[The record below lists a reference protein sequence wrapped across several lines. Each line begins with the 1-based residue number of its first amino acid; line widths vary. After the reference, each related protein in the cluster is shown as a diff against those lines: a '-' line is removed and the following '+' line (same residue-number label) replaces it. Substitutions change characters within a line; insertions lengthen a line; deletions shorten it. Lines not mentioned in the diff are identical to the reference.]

1 MGANQD
7 LEKSMKD
14 EDEKDKDE
22 QEEPVE
28 LDKLDVGSMT
38 IPPPKKVSRFER
50 KRDEGEVVSPS
61 RLSTLTNILVFVS
74 KEKTF
79 ICAFLAALLVASAVV
94 YLFLTKI
101 LSDGVGS
108 GDNYAGSIVY
118 VVSSSIADRHYV
130 RFKLSIPFK
139 DNKGKAYLMEKLP
152 TIKHEL
158 SNSGSSADVAQSIE
172 QKDLKT
178 LKKHILKVV
187 NDLTGVP
194 IEELH
199 LEELTLDPMAGKAL
213 SNTP

>member
-1 MGANQD
+1 
-7 LEKSMKD
+7 MKD

-22 QEEPVE
+22 QEEPLE
-28 LDKLDVGSMT
+28 LDKLDVPSMT
-38 IPPPKKVSRFER
+38 IPPPKKVPRFER
-50 KRDEGEVVSPS
+50 KRDKGEVSPRKVSTF
-61 RLSTLTNILVFVS
+61 RNILVFVS

-79 ICAFLAALLVASAVV
+79 IFAFLVALLVASAVV

-199 LEELTLDPMAGKAL
+199 LEELTLDPMVGKAL
-213 SNTP
+213 SKKKCLKCKVPKVS

>member
-1 MGANQD
+1 
-7 LEKSMKD
+7 MKD

-22 QEEPVE
+22 QKEPLE
-28 LDKLDVGSMT
+28 LDKVDVSSMT
-38 IPPPKKVSRFER
+38 IPPPKKVPRSER
-50 KRDEGEVVSPS
+50 KQDKGEVPA
-61 RLSTLTNILVFVS
+61 RKESTFRNILVFVY

-94 YLFLTKI
+94 YLFLTKN

-108 GDNYAGSIVY
+108 GDSYAGSIVY

-139 DNKGKAYLMEKLP
+139 DDKEKADLMQKLP

-158 SNSGSSADVAQSIE
+158 SISESSADVAQSIE
-172 QKDLKT
+172 QKDRKT
-178 LKKHILKVV
+178 LKKHILKIV

-199 LEELTLDPMAGKAL
+199 LEELTLDPMAGRAL
-213 SNTP
+213 SNTS